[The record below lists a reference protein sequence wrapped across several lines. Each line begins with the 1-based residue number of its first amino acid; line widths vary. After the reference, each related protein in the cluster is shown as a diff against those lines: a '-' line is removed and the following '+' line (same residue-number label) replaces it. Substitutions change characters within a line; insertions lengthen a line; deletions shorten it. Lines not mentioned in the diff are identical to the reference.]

1 MNEPEPRIPADK
13 ISEVL
18 ALASCIQVEQSQ
30 GYSLSELMQAGAEAN
45 ISPEFIQQAV
55 EQIQTKPSLAQ
66 QRQQQLKVGLIGAGV
81 AVALWSFWAGKVP
94 LAQGHCAST
103 ISSMQGMTGTQNSQ
117 RLI

>member
-1 MNEPEPRIPADK
+1 MNEPEPRIPAEK
-13 ISEVL
+13 IPEVL
-18 ALASCIQVEQSQ
+18 ALASRLQAEQGQ

-55 EQIQTKPSLAQ
+55 EQIQTNPSLAE
-66 QRQQQLKVGLIGAGV
+66 QRQQKLKVGLIGAGV
-81 AVALWSFWAGKVP
+81 AVALWSFWVGKVS

-103 ISSMQGMTGTQNSQ
+103 ISSMQERTGAENSQ